1 LHQIGCLHLLPELFD
16 RILVPQ
22 AVVGELERGRL
33 IGINLPDIRSL
44 QWVGIRVAKVEM
56 VPTTADLGAGEKEV
70 LALGMERPGAVLIMD
85 ERLGRSCANALKL
98 RFTGVLGILL
108 SAKREGRISRIAP
121 LIGQLD
127 QLGFRLSS
135 KTRAAILKQAG
146 E

>member
-1 LHQIGCLHLLPELFD
+1 
-16 RILVPQ
+16 
-22 AVVGELERGRL
+22 
-33 IGINLPDIRSL
+33 
-44 QWVGIRVAKVEM
+44 M

-70 LALGMERPGAVLIMD
+70 LTLGMERPGAVLIMD

-108 SAKREGRISRIAP
+108 SPKREGRISRIAP
-121 LIGQLD
+121 LIEQLD
-127 QLGFRLSS
+127 QLGFRLSA

>member
-1 LHQIGCLHLLPELFD
+1 
-16 RILVPQ
+16 
-22 AVVGELERGRL
+22 
-33 IGINLPDIRSL
+33 
-44 QWVGIRVAKVEM
+44 
-56 VPTTADLGAGEKEV
+56 
-70 LALGMERPGAVLIMD
+70 MD

-108 SAKREGRISRIAP
+108 SAKPEGRISRIAP

-135 KTRAAILKQAG
+135 KARAAILKQAG